1 MEILFNTP
9 DINDGI
15 NSVLAV
21 VGEKLGVNRHVLFLK
36 DQGKS
41 TFTNTHE
48 WCDERTRR
56 NIGQF
61 DNVDITAATPSFIP
75 LFEKEGMIVSPDI
88 SVLPKDIYR
97 MFLGIGVRSNIA
109 IPLWRGKELLGYVG
123 LDVCNER
130 RNWLPEEVLMVHSV
144 CGILANVLD
153 RIYLQDEIVYRE
165 EVLNSVLN
173 NMDIVIYVS
182 DLETDEMLFANDTL
196 HKSLG
201 AEAPLAGK
209 TCWKA
214 IYKNKSSRC
223 VFCKRPQ
230 LLENPEA
237 TPVVWE
243 HIHELTGR
251 RYIVYDCIIQWEKN
265 KKAHLEYAIEITC
278 FK

>member
-1 MEILFNTP
+1 VSILPNQEPGKTGKELYRRYLDGDEKAFEELVGLYERDLALFINGIVGDIHETKHLLI
-9 DINDGI
+9 DTFAQLAVSGGRFEGMSALKTYLFAIGKHLALRHVKLRGRETHLSVSTSARRLRHCAKNRRTQAQGINDGI

-75 LFEKEGMIVSPDI
+75 LFEKEGMIVSP
-88 SVLPKDIYR
+88 
-97 MFLGIGVRSNIA
+97 
-109 IPLWRGKELLGYVG
+109 
-123 LDVCNER
+123 
-130 RNWLPEEVLMVHSV
+130 
-144 CGILANVLD
+144 
-153 RIYLQDEIVYRE
+153 
-165 EVLNSVLN
+165 
-173 NMDIVIYVS
+173 
-182 DLETDEMLFANDTL
+182 
-196 HKSLG
+196 
-201 AEAPLAGK
+201 
-209 TCWKA
+209 
-214 IYKNKSSRC
+214 KNKSSRC
-223 VFCKRPQ
+223 AFCKRPQ

-251 RYIVYDCIIQWEKN
+251 RYIVYDCIIQWEK
-265 KKAHLEYAIEITC
+265 IEPPPAGSRWIRLAAGSRLKHGDSLRLTC
-278 FK
+278 L